1 MGILADLKY
10 VITKLPHAFTLVPTI
25 TLFVKAAHRTQF
37 ADPTLANSRIHK
49 VETIQ

>member
-10 VITKLPHAFTLVPTI
+10 VITKLTHAFRPVPTI
-25 TLFVKAAHRTQF
+25 PLFVKAEHRTES
-37 ADPTLANSRIHK
+37 ADPFLANSRIHK